1 MAARS
6 QLIRPARGDGR
17 VIAGVCAA
25 LASRFGLSRTL
36 VRLAFLLFGLVG
48 AGEIVYLLL
57 WILIPKDR
65 GQPDPTGS
73 TLAG

>member
-1 MAARS
+1 M
-6 QLIRPARGDGR
+6 
-17 VIAGVCAA
+17 IAGVCAA